1 MWDRRYR
8 AVGRL
13 KKNGKKKIIVLGW
26 TEGVKQEIFTCV
38 AGTETSGR
46 FSCIFGNA
54 GVPCVAEMHATL
66 TQISLESN
74 TKLEIWR
81 WRWRWRWRQWDEAGI
96 KRKNAV
102 ELASLDKDV
111 YAFQGTLRCMHV

>member
-13 KKNGKKKIIVLGW
+13 KKNEKKYYRPWMDRG
-26 TEGVKQEIFTCV
+26 GVKKEIFTCV

-66 TQISLESN
+66 TQISLVS
-74 TKLEIWR
+74 
-81 WRWRWRWRQWDEAGI
+81 A
-96 KRKNAV
+96 
-102 ELASLDKDV
+102 
-111 YAFQGTLRCMHV
+111 